1 MYPGIRHQ
9 LSYSRHFQSEG
20 SELSGLIIWKLMRVM
35 WVRMSEEMGDDQ
47 MPEDWVDATLVCLY
61 KGKGSRQDPGM
72 YRGISLISSMEKI
85 FTTVILNRI
94 NIWVDKVIS
103 QQACGFR
110 ANKSCR
116 DAVFSLWRCW
126 RGNGEQRKVSSSL

>member
-1 MYPGIRHQ
+1 
-9 LSYSRHFQSEG
+9 
-20 SELSGLIIWKLMRVM
+20 MRVM

-47 MPEDWVDATLVCLY
+47 MPEDWVDATLGCLY

-110 ANKSCR
+110 GSQVGQGACAGR
-116 DAVFSLWRCW
+116 DGGRPGQESTIQALCVEKGR
-126 RGNGEQRKVSSSL
+126 